1 MKRVFVLGV
10 VVSVLLM
17 PLMAGSAGAGAM
29 IQINDD
35 AKIDLGF
42 RLQTLYLNTDRDL
55 DGDGKFEKIDDF
67 LIRRARFR
75 LGADINKNVGIFLQT
90 EFSQDAG
97 SGGDVRLID
106 AFVKYKIAKFA
117 TIIFGENMAP
127 VTRQNLT
134 SSGGLMAIDRPGIT
148 YKNLTWGTRALS
160 TFSTAT
166 YDDSDAGLRGDVDVR
181 DLGITLFGSTSFSE
195 SSHLKYYLGVFDG
208 IQKAGKDSERVA
220 GRVQYNI
227 FDAEPGYYGLSTY
240 LGKKKTIG
248 IGAAFDVQSNVADD
262 LATGTTVDYSMST
275 VDVFAEIPVGSGTLT
290 AEGAF
295 IDMDLEDA
303 VQLDALGDGSDLRDA
318 NQSQGDG
325 YYIQAGYLISKWQPW
340 IEFEN
345 WDADAASGKGSFDTS
360 RVGLT
365 YYIEGHNANIKVGYE
380 LFSSDALIGST
391 SEDEIQTVAVGFYV
405 TY

>member
-1 MKRVFVLGV
+1 MT
-10 VVSVLLM
+10 M
-17 PLMAGSAGAGAM
+17 
-29 IQINDD
+29 
-35 AKIDLGF
+35 
-42 RLQTLYLNTDRDL
+42 
-55 DGDGKFEKIDDF
+55 
-67 LIRRARFR
+67 
-75 LGADINKNVGIFLQT
+75 
-90 EFSQDAG
+90 
-97 SGGDVRLID
+97 
-106 AFVKYKIAKFA
+106 
-117 TIIFGENMAP
+117 
-127 VTRQNLT
+127 
-134 SSGGLMAIDRPGIT
+134 DRPGIT

-166 YDDSDAGLRGDVDVR
+166 YSDADAGLRGDVDVR
-181 DLGITLFGSTSFSE
+181 DLGVTLFGSTSFSE

-220 GRVQYNI
+220 GRIQYNI

-248 IGAAFDVQSNVADD
+248 IGAAFDIQSDVADD

-275 VDVFAEIPVGSGTLT
+275 VDVFAEIPIGSGTLT

-295 IDMDLEDA
+295 IDLDLDGA
-303 VQLDALGDGSDLRDA
+303 TQLDALGDGSDLRDA

-325 YYIQAGYLISKWQPW
+325 YYIQAGYLFNKWQPW

-345 WDADAASGKGSFDTS
+345 WDADAASGKGSYDSS

-365 YYIEGHNANIKVGYE
+365 YFIEGHNANIKVGYE
-380 LFSSDALIGST
+380 VFNSDALIGST
-391 SEDEIQTVAVGFYV
+391 NEDEIQTVAIGFYV